1 MKPALRLP
9 LLIAGLGV
17 AMALLAMAGVAAIW
31 ATLEAT
37 ERSVLAAVLET
48 RGMVLVMV
56 WLAGF
61 GLAAW
66 GASRLFARFVVAPA
80 RLHERAQAMLAGA
93 AVHEL
98 AAEGSAA
105 NRDLTAT
112 LNALLRQRAQLQQ
125 DVAQQVAL
133 ASRGIEAE
141 RSRLSALM
149 AELTQSVVV
158 CNLEGAILLYNS
170 RARAQFRA
178 WSSTPG
184 DGRWRRADRPRPL
197 DLRRLRPAAD
207 RPRARERPPAHA
219 GWRGQPVGAVRHR
232 HAGRPA
238 AARADG
244 AGARPGER
252 GRSRRRAERLRPDAR
267 RHDPRLRTGGPA
279 RPPAARPDRRQ
290 PRFARQ
296 PAGGGRDARAARPRS
311 ADARALPGGRARRG
325 RSDDGAPAVP
335 GRRSADRAEDA
346 LADGRHARRR
356 PGRGRC
362 AAHRSPRFGA
372 GERRRGRSDPLAEG
386 RQLLAAAGARLPR
399 RPAGRRAWRAF
410 GETALAGRRNTGPAR
425 PGVDR
430 PGDEYRDRDELADG
444 GDAQRRG
451 RDAAD
456 AARCRRAPRRRILV
470 RARAGPARGV
480 LPLSAALFGRR
491 GSGRGRA
498 VRGRGR
504 APRVLRLRPVSDLG
518 AGARIRRSR
527 RSPS

>member
-17 AMALLAMAGVAAIW
+17 AMALLALAGVAAIW
-31 ATLEAT
+31 ATLEAS
-37 ERSVLAAVLET
+37 ERSVLAAVLES

-93 AVHEL
+93 AVREL

-184 DGRWRRADRPRPL
+184 TAGGAELIGLGRSIYAVFDRPL
-197 DLRRLRPAAD
+197 I
-207 RPRARERPPAHA
+207 AHA
-219 GWRGQPVGAVRHR
+219 LESVRQRMRDGAASPSAQFVTGTP
-232 HAGRPA
+232 AGRLLRVQMAPVRDPA
-238 AARADG
+238 RRG
-244 AGARPGER
+244 RRGRRPG
-252 GRSRRRAERLRPDAR
+252 RLRPDAR
-267 RHDPRLRTGGPA
+267 RHDPRLRAGGPA

-325 RSDDGAPAVP
+325 RGDDGAPAGA
-335 GRRSADRAEDA
+335 GRRRADGAENA
-346 LADGRHARRR
+346 LADGGHARRR
-356 PGRGRC
+356 PGRGRAC
-362 AAHRSPRFGA
+362 GA
-372 GERRRGRSDPLAEG
+372 SKPS
-386 RQLLAAAGARLPR
+386 
-399 RPAGRRAWRAF
+399 
-410 GETALAGRRNTGPAR
+410 
-425 PGVDR
+425 
-430 PGDEYRDRDELADG
+430 
-444 GDAQRRG
+444 
-451 RDAAD
+451 
-456 AARCRRAPRRRILV
+456 ARC
-470 RARAGPARGV
+470 
-480 LPLSAALFGRR
+480 GRVPTR
-491 GSGRGRA
+491 S
-498 VRGRGR
+498 
-504 APRVLRLRPVSDLG
+504 
-518 AGARIRRSR
+518 IRRSG
-527 RSPS
+527 